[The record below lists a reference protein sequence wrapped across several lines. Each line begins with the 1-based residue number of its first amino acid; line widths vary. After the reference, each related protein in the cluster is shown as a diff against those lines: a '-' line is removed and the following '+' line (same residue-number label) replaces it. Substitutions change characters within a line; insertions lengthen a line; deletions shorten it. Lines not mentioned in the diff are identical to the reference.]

1 MRRKIVNLTLLTLSV
16 FTILYSTDIYSN
28 TIDKDS
34 LSAKVD
40 EIFARWDK
48 PNSPG
53 CALGIIKDGNI
64 VYARGYGMAN
74 LEYNIHR
81 SHLRFHLKCR

>member
-1 MRRKIVNLTLLTLSV
+1 MRGKIVFLAFLTICIFIVL
-16 FTILYSTDIYSN
+16 FSTDIYSL
-28 TIDKDS
+28 TIDEDS

-40 EIFARWDK
+40 EIFARWDN